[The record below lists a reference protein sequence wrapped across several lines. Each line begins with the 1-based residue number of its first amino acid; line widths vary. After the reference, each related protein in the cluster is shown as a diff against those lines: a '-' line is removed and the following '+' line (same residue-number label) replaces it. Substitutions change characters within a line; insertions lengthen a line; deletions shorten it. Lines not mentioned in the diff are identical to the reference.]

1 MKGGTSNKFIFVAE
15 NMESQTKSNFH
26 KSVKS
31 KKSQGSGK
39 KKDEDEDSDTS
50 KESRATPVAKRC
62 PTVLFFD
69 DPTVIDQVKV
79 ALS

>member
-1 MKGGTSNKFIFVAE
+1 MKGGTGNKFIFVAE

-26 KSVKS
+26 KSFKSAKS

-50 KESRATPVAKRC
+50 
-62 PTVLFFD
+62 
-69 DPTVIDQVKV
+69 
-79 ALS
+79 